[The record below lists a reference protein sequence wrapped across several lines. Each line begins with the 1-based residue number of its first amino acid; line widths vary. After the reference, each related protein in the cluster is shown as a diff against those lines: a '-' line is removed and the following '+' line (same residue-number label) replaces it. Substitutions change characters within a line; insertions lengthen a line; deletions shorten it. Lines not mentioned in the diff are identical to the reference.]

1 MIPLLWCWD
10 LGWAL
15 IERREGRALTVFPWK
30 GVGGGL
36 TVDLRYSHTLSQ
48 SKLLENHTQ
57 TTVISHGKRKR
68 FFSSAGLLSRS
79 EFGDRWH
86 NTGFC
91 DKSIVFQGRPAR
103 PVMNQLWFPKRP
115 FLANSIYL
123 LLGEVQIATNENLWE
138 IFASS
143 PFLGQQVRVASG
155 RNVVNYHILWS
166 RNITLF

>member
-1 MIPLLWCWD
+1 M
-10 LGWAL
+10 LGSRAGFH
-15 IERREGRALTVFPWK
+15 REGGGAGLLTFFHLK
-30 GVGGGL
+30 EGGGGL
-36 TVDLRYSHTLSQ
+36 IVDLRYSHTLSQ
-48 SKLLENHTQ
+48 SKLLQKPTQ
-57 TTVISHGKRKR
+57 TTVISHIRRKR

-91 DKSIVFQGRPAR
+91 DKRIVFQGRPAR
-103 PVMNQLWFPKRP
+103 PVMNQLWFPKRS

-123 LLGEVQIATNENLWE
+123 RLGEVQIATNENLWE

>member
-1 MIPLLWCWD
+1 MIPLLRCWD

-15 IERREGRALTVFPWK
+15 IERR
-30 GVGGGL
+30 GGGAYKL
-36 TVDLRYSHTLSQ
+36 SSPEKRGSLIVDLRYSHTLSQ

-57 TTVISHGKRKR
+57 TTVISHRKRKR

-91 DKSIVFQGRPAR
+91 DKSIVFQERPAR
-103 PVMNQLWFPKRP
+103 PVMNHLWFPKRS

-123 LLGEVQIATNENLWE
+123 RLGEVQIATNENLWD
-138 IFASS
+138 IIASS
-143 PFLGQQVRVASG
+143 PFHGQQVRAASG